1 MPPRRRRGGRGGGLS
16 GRGRGD
22 RGGGLS
28 GRGDGGHRGRGRGGM
43 GRGGDFTGS
52 GVMSMKT
59 IVLVLVEGLPLPA
72 AIVLHTTAPQQL
84 HQASETTP
92 ETLLAPPA
100 PSTLKTVAHPFII
113 WNTATVEM
121 NPP

>member
-1 MPPRRRRGGRGGGLS
+1 MEVIGAEDELGGEGA
-16 GRGRGD
+16 
-22 RGGGLS
+22 
-28 GRGDGGHRGRGRGGM
+28 
-43 GRGGDFTGS
+43 GDFTGS

-72 AIVLHTTAPQQL
+72 AIVLHITAPQQL

-113 WNTATVEM
+113 WNTTTVEM

>member
-1 MPPRRRRGGRGGGLS
+1 MEVIRAEDELGGEGA
-16 GRGRGD
+16 
-22 RGGGLS
+22 
-28 GRGDGGHRGRGRGGM
+28 
-43 GRGGDFTGS
+43 GDFTGS

-59 IVLVLVEGLPLPA
+59 IVLVLVEGLPRRLPLPA
-72 AIVLHTTAPQQL
+72 AIVLHITAPQQL

-113 WNTATVEM
+113 WNTTTVEM